1 MTDTRAVGLG
11 AGDLQHPGQ
20 PAQEAQARHAPAVLA
35 NQLQLAHRW
44 GQPCLGYLLLFRP
57 AEGPSAAFAG
67 LQDQVLAAE
76 PDLLRQPGH
85 ALHSTVGFLIP
96 VYRPA
101 DRPKDE
107 IWRQHGARW
116 REVIAS
122 AAARCGPL
130 RLSFRRLV
138 ATDAAI
144 IAVADAPNP
153 VATLRDTLSAQ
164 LDLPWP
170 LAKGPLVH
178 VSLFRYRQPLRD
190 PAGLLAFLAA
200 MDRAVETEVE
210 ELLLVRETTFPSL
223 DYEVLHRLP
232 IGRPAP

>member
-1 MTDTRAVGLG
+1 MTDTRAVGLR
-11 AGDLQHPGQ
+11 AGDLHNPGR

-35 NQLQLAHRW
+35 NELALAHTW

-57 AEGPSAAFAG
+57 SAGPAAAFER
-67 LQDQVLAAE
+67 LQDRLLTAE
-76 PDLLRQPGH
+76 PDLLRAPGH

-96 VYRPA
+96 VNRPP

-107 IWRQHGARW
+107 IWAQHGARW
-116 REVIAS
+116 RDVIA
-122 AAARCGPL
+122 AAAASCGPL

-153 VATLRDTLSAQ
+153 VTSLRDTLSTR

-178 VSLFRYRQPLRD
+178 VSLVRYRQPLRD
-190 PAGLLAFLAA
+190 PAGLLASLAA
-200 MDRAVETEVE
+200 LDFAVQAEVD
-210 ELLLVRETTFPSL
+210 ELLLVRETTFPCL

-232 IGRPAP
+232 IGRRAP